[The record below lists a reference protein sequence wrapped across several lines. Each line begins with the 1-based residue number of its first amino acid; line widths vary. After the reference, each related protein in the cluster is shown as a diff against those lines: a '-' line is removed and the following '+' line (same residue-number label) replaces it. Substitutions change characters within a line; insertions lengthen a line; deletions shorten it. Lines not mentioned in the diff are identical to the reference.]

1 MAKRQK
7 SSLPFSIESLRE
19 EAFAGGRNEL
29 IGSKI
34 LTDISSIN
42 LDQAENVSE
51 DVVLCALIV
60 KFGVTL
66 VFAIADVASS
76 LRVLPDLFHKG
87 VLKILFPNVDVADLC
102 CLYKSVQKL

>member
-34 LTDISSIN
+34 LTNISSIN

-60 KFGVTL
+60 KFGITL
-66 VFAIADVASS
+66 IFAIAGVASS
-76 LRVLPDLFHKG
+76 LRVLPDLFHKE
-87 VLKILFPNVDVADLC
+87 VLKVLFPNVDVADLC
-102 CLYKSVQKL
+102 CLYKCVQKL